1 MPDIRPQLTE
11 RQGDLL
17 NFIAAEIGRK
27 GRPPSVRE
35 IGEQFAIGSPNGV
48 MGHLKALEQK
58 GYIRLHKMTS
68 RGIEI
73 IGRNDELLSV
83 LVQCLACA
91 RFAVEPEL
99 EKRIEQQIARLTKS
113 HA

>member
-1 MPDIRPQLTE
+1 MPDIRPKLTP
-11 RQGDLL
+11 RQDAIL

-27 GRPPSVRE
+27 GRPPSIRE

-58 GYIRLHKMTS
+58 GFIRMHKLQS

-73 IGRNDELLSV
+73 IGRNDALLSV
-83 LVQCLACA
+83 LNRSLSAA
-91 RFAVEPEL
+91 
-99 EKRIEQQIARLTKS
+99 QQLGQFDLVTDIRTQITNLKKA